1 VIDLPKALRI
11 HLLVVAALLAAAETA
26 RAQKYQA
33 EDAIPPGATGKILP
47 VFGKVTEIK
56 GLGLAVAGKA
66 AGLAA
71 ALRDLNAKVTEQE
84 IRIELAADVLF
95 DFDKANL
102 RPEAGPAL
110 EKVAAVLKSY
120 PNATTTIEGHT
131 DSVGNDTYNQ
141 GLSERRAVSV
151 KSWLA
156 THGVGNPM
164 TTRGWG
170 KKKSV
175 APNTKP
181 DGSDNPEGRQKNRR
195 VEITVKKS

>member
-1 VIDLPKALRI
+1 MIELCKSMSTR
-11 HLLVVAALLAAAETA
+11 LLVVAVLLIATAAVH
-26 RAQKYQA
+26 AQHKA
-33 EDAIPPGATGKILP
+33 EDPIPPRATAKILP
-47 VFGKVTEIK
+47 ISGKITEIR
-56 GLGLAVAGKA
+56 GLGLAVSGKA
-66 AGLAA
+66 QVLAA
-71 ALRDLNAKVTEQE
+71 ALKDLGAKVTEQE

-110 EKVAAVLKSY
+110 EKVVAVLKNY
-120 PNATTTIEGHT
+120 ANAATTIEGHT
-131 DSVGNDTYNQ
+131 DSIGNDNYNQ
-141 GLSERRAVSV
+141 SLSERRAASV
-151 KSWLA
+151 KTWLTSNGA
-156 THGVGNPM
+156 TNPM

>member
-1 VIDLPKALRI
+1 MIELCKSMSMR
-11 HLLVVAALLAAAETA
+11 LLVVAVLLIATA
-26 RAQKYQA
+26 TVHAQHKA
-33 EDAIPPGATGKILP
+33 EDAIPPGATAKILP
-47 VFGKVTEIK
+47 ISGKITEIK
-56 GLGLAVAGKA
+56 GLGLAVSGKTQA
-66 AGLAA
+66 LAA
-71 ALRDLNAKVTEQE
+71 ALKDLGAKVTEQE

-110 EKVAAVLKSY
+110 EKVVAVLKNY
-120 PNATTTIEGHT
+120 ANAATTIEGHT
-131 DSVGNDTYNQ
+131 DSIGNDNYNQ
-141 GLSERRAVSV
+141 SLSERRAASV
-151 KSWLA
+151 KSWL
-156 THGVGNPM
+156 TSHGAANPM

-170 KKKSV
+170 KKKSI

>member
-1 VIDLPKALRI
+1 VIDLCKALRAN
-11 HLLVVAALLAAAETA
+11 LFVMAALVATA
-26 RAQKYQA
+26 GRTSAQDYKP
-33 EDAIPPGATGKILP
+33 EDPIPPGATGKILP
-47 VFGKVTEIK
+47 VSGKVTEIK
-56 GLGLAVAGKA
+56 GLASAVAGKV
-66 AGLAA
+66 AGLEA
-71 ALRDLNAKVTEQE
+71 ALKDLSAKVTEQE

-131 DSVGNDTYNQ
+131 DSVGNETYNQ

-151 KSWLA
+151 KSWLSA
-156 THGVGNPM
+156 HGIGNPM

-170 KKKSV
+170 KRKGV

-195 VEITVKKS
+195 VEITVKKR